1 MQTTLQSYRRGQ
13 VLLHL
18 DAFPHIIEHILCET
32 DDEIVFVSLGSDTTH
47 RLDKRHIRPAT
58 DDESISAY
66 AVYSFSAHG
75 RDYKELYAG
84 DIIRIF
90 GQEYIY
96 QREMSRG
103 RIVAKDPV
111 TGKERIFKPET
122 HLFLPYK

>member
-1 MQTTLQSYRRGQ
+1 MQTTLQTYRRGQ

-18 DAFPHIIEHILCET
+18 DAFPHIIDRVVSET
-32 DDEIVFVSLGSDTTH
+32 DTEIVFLSLGSEDTH
-47 RLDKRHIRPAT
+47 RFDKRHIRPAT
-58 DDESISAY
+58 EKESISAY
-66 AVYSFSAHG
+66 AVYSFSVHG
-75 RDYKELYAG
+75 RDYKELYTG